1 MIQKTTIII
10 FMLYIKYIVFSHK
23 LIMKNLVIVES
34 PSKAKTIESYLGK
47 DFKIIAS
54 YGHICDLAAK
64 SGSIDT
70 NDNYKMRWELTT
82 RGKKQV
88 DEMKKLIK
96 DSDVLYL
103 ATDPDREG
111 EAISWHVVNA
121 LKKEISHKEVK
132 RVVFHE
138 ITKNAVQE
146 AFKQARDIDQNLVD
160 SYLARRALDYLFGF
174 SISPVLWRKMPGAK
188 SAGRVQSVALRLIVE
203 REIEIH
209 NFKPQEYWSIHGDFL
224 SNGATISANLV
235 EYDGEKIKKLDIKN
249 GESATSIIE
258 NIKNARYKIE
268 SISKKQVKKS
278 PAAPFTTSTLQQDAV
293 RKLGF
298 SSKKTMQIAQKLY
311 EGINIGGSTTGL
323 ITYMRTD
330 SVTLSN
336 DAVDGIRGYIQRHYP
351 KEYMPNK
358 PRIYKTKSKNAQ
370 EAHEAIRPTDFNKTP
385 QEISG
390 YLSEDEYK
398 LYELIWLR
406 TIACQMENA
415 IIDQVGIDISSD
427 KCVFRATGS
436 TIAFDGFLRI
446 YSESK
451 DEKDEEHKLL
461 PKMNEGDEASL
472 QDIKK
477 NQHFTQAPPR
487 YNEASLVKTL
497 EELGIGRPSTYAS
510 IINVLQIRKYVALQK
525 KNFMTQ
531 NISYLAISFLKH
543 YFATY
548 LEYDFTAKMEEDL
561 DDIAQGEQGWLNVI
575 DDFWKRLNNAID
587 ETSNLRVADVID
599 TIEKDI
605 GQFLFTDDS
614 DRKCPNCENGELHL
628 KFSRF
633 GSFLGCSNYPDCNYV
648 RQIGKSKEE
657 DSNDEGEAKKQTSKE
672 LGQDTRTNAND
683 IIILKHGPYGPYFE
697 WSDAKDAKNPKKPKR
712 LPVPKFIKD
721 LDTLTVE
728 DAIMLDSLPK
738 ILGQYNGTDVILSN
752 GRYGPFT
759 KYGSKNYKVPQNESF
774 LKLDINDVIKI
785 IESE

>member
-1 MIQKTTIII
+1 
-10 FMLYIKYIVFSHK
+10 MLYIKYIVFSHK

-47 DFKIIAS
+47 DLKIIAS

-235 EYDGEKIKKLDIKN
+235 EYGGEKIKKLDIKN
-249 GESATSIIE
+249 DESATSIIE
-258 NIKNARYKIE
+258 NIKNAKYKIE

-370 EAHEAIRPTDFNKTP
+370 EAHEAIRPTDFNKAP

-477 NQHFTQAPPR
+477 NQYFTQAPPR

-599 TIEKDI
+599 TIE
-605 GQFLFTDDS
+605 
-614 DRKCPNCENGELHL
+614 R
-628 KFSRF
+628 
-633 GSFLGCSNYPDCNYV
+633 
-648 RQIGKSKEE
+648 
-657 DSNDEGEAKKQTSKE
+657 
-672 LGQDTRTNAND
+672 
-683 IIILKHGPYGPYFE
+683 
-697 WSDAKDAKNPKKPKR
+697 
-712 LPVPKFIKD
+712 
-721 LDTLTVE
+721 
-728 DAIMLDSLPK
+728 
-738 ILGQYNGTDVILSN
+738 
-752 GRYGPFT
+752 
-759 KYGSKNYKVPQNESF
+759 
-774 LKLDINDVIKI
+774 
-785 IESE
+785 

>member
-1 MIQKTTIII
+1 
-10 FMLYIKYIVFSHK
+10 MLYIKYIVFSHK

-235 EYDGEKIKKLDIKN
+235 EYGGEKIKKLDIKN
-249 GESATSIIE
+249 DESATSIIE
-258 NIKNARYKIE
+258 NIKNAKYKIE

-370 EAHEAIRPTDFNKTP
+370 EAHEAIRPTDFNKAP

-683 IIILKHGPYGPYFE
+683 IITLKHGPYGPYFE
-697 WSDAKDAKNPKKPKR
+697 WSESKDAKNAKKPKR
-712 LPVPKFIKD
+712 VSVPKFIKD
-721 LDTLTVE
+721 FDILTVNN
-728 DAIMLDSLPK
+728 AIMLDSLPK
-738 ILGQYNGTDVILSN
+738 TLGQYNGTDVILSS
-752 GRYGPFT
+752 GRYGPFI
-759 KYGSKNYKVPQNESF
+759 KCGSKNYKVPQNESF
-774 LKLDINDVIKI
+774 LKLNIEDAIKI
-785 IESE
+785 IELSNT